1 MNQSKSTAILSIRQR
16 HCSRR
21 LFCWN
26 ALLWGVGNGLVSS
39 SLVIYIVRTFAEG
52 AMNVASLGLAVSW
65 IIAAP
70 RLIGLLRILTPTLVD
85 LTGNRKYFCF
95 AGYLLSPLVLLLLPL
110 LVPLFA
116 VWKSQHVNLI
126 LWLVGMIWAGYHLI
140 EYFASVA
147 LWTWLGDFL
156 HKRIRVG
163 FLARRQRWMLVG
175 QMLGMLTAGF
185 YAWFLL
191 PLANNTAQRLAVY
204 LPPAQWGIAFLMLSS
219 IPIAFL
225 PEIAWK
231 KADSLK
237 NRLRELLLPLHHRRF
252 GIFVLF
258 GCWIQLANGLTQG
271 PQSVFQIRVLNIS
284 MLVGLLLLASTR
296 LGQIVCSTWTGRLI
310 NRFGAVRGIAV
321 SLLIVSLG
329 PLCYMV
335 ATPAVWQP
343 IIVAALLWIG
353 WIGVNIGMENLSLAW
368 APEKERSSYIAF
380 YFTAITGSFGL
391 ATLLG
396 GWLFDRYKD
405 MVVVVPGLQW
415 SLDYYRLAFLSGWIL
430 RSLGILILLYIARN
444 STGADLRSNSVTSK
458 MSDRSDKHEPE

>member
-1 MNQSKSTAILSIRQR
+1 MNKSKYAAILPIRLR
-16 HCSRR
+16 RRSRR

-52 AMNVASLGLAVSW
+52 ALDVASLGLAVSW

-85 LTGNRKYFCF
+85 LIGNRKYFCF

-110 LVPLFA
+110 LVPFFA
-116 VWKSQHVNLI
+116 TWKTEHVNLI
-126 LWLVGMIWAGYHLI
+126 LWLVGIIWVVYHLI

-163 FLARRQRWMLVG
+163 FLARRERWMLIG
-175 QMLGMLTAGF
+175 QMAGMLTAGL
-185 YAWFLL
+185 YAWLLL
-191 PLANNTAQRLAVY
+191 PGAKSTTERLAVY
-204 LPPAQWGIAFLMLSS
+204 LPPAQWGIAFLILSS
-219 IPIAFL
+219 IPIAFV
-225 PEIAWK
+225 PEIPWK

-237 NRLRELLLPLHHRRF
+237 KRLSELLLPLRNRRF

-271 PQSVFQIRVLNIS
+271 PQSVFQIRVLDVS
-284 MLVGLLLLASTR
+284 MLVGLFLLASTR
-296 LGQIVCSTWTGRLI
+296 LGQIACSTLAGRMI

-321 SLLIVSLG
+321 SLAIVSLG

-343 IIVAALLWIG
+343 IILAAFLWIG

-368 APEKERSSYIAF
+368 APEKERSSCIAF
-380 YFTAITGSFGL
+380 YFTAITGTFGL

-396 GWLFDRYKD
+396 GWLFDRYKE
-405 MVVVVPGLQW
+405 MIVIVPVIHL
-415 SLDYYRLAFLSGWIL
+415 SLDYYRLAFLLGWIL
-430 RSLGILILLYIARN
+430 RSLGILILLYIAR
-444 STGADLRSNSVTSK
+444 STRLDSHSVANTTNK
-458 MSDRSDKHEPE
+458 REQ